1 MRIER
6 IGGLLVDIC
15 PATACCS
22 GQLDSGI
29 ALRLPVLAAVVL
41 VESGEMG
48 YVAKSLAL
56 MHLCGISAG
65 IIGET
70 W

>member
-1 MRIER
+1 VRIER

-56 MHLCGISAG
+56 MHLCGDICWNYWR
-65 IIGET
+65 T